1 MNKILGI
8 FLGSL
13 LLLTGCSASARF
25 DAVQSDV
32 SLTINEEPEFAIVEA
47 PYHTYSTTSFGQ
59 YKFKA
64 EKEGVEAMY
73 GLIPLKF
80 NGGYLAA
87 DILFFAPAMFFNLR
101 EVFPYYQFDL
111 EKNEVRY
118 KKTESDEWTIYK
130 PKTKEIERAKRYF
143 GD

>member
-1 MNKILGI
+1 MKKVPAI
-8 FLGSL
+8 FLGLSFVL
-13 LLLTGCSASARF
+13 AGCTATTSFES
-25 DAVQSDV
+25 VQSEV
-32 SLTINEEPEFAIVEA
+32 SLKVNEKPTLSMVNAA
-47 PYHTYSTTSFGQ
+47 NQTYPTTSFGQ

-64 EKEGVEAMY
+64 EKEGIEPMY

-101 EVFPYYQFDL
+101 EVFPFYQFDL

-118 KKTESDEWTIYK
+118 KKKASDDWIVYSPTTE
-130 PKTKEIERAKRYF
+130 EIEHAKMF
-143 GD
+143 FNE